1 MLGNYGLR
9 KGGHATQNVQQEK
22 RKENEKNILHK
33 ITSLTKII
41 ILGNGSKVTQNVHQK
56 EKKKKVREK
65 NILQKITSLTT
76 SKHLFKFFKY

>member
-41 ILGNGSKVTQNVHQK
+41 ILGNGSKVTQNGHQK
-56 EKKKKVREK
+56 EKKKKKSEREEHPTEN
-65 NILQKITSLTT
+65 NIINYLKAFIQVL
-76 SKHLFKFFKY
+76 